1 MVKAIVTKFYYS
13 CWWAVI
19 IIEASLSEPQ
29 TSRTALTRN
38 CSYQV
43 LSTWS
48 VMLTACPGKLTSE
61 SLHGKLSS
69 SYMAKNDVFEKI
81 LVGVDT

>member
-1 MVKAIVTKFYYS
+1 
-13 CWWAVI
+13 
-19 IIEASLSEPQ
+19 
-29 TSRTALTRN
+29 
-38 CSYQV
+38 
-43 LSTWS
+43 
-48 VMLTACPGKLTSE
+48 MLTACPGKLTSE